1 MRGFIKMS
9 KYAGMREDLVQAGG
23 GNSSYK
29 IDENRMA
36 IKASGFQLGD
46 LNEQGGY
53 AIVNPRLL
61 SEAFMNCSDL
71 DSMTEEDSKK
81 ILQDAF
87 IEGPRASIETFL
99 HAMSGR
105 YTLHTHP
112 VVVNILTARKGG
124 MDVLRKL
131 FPEAIF
137 VPYATPGVEL
147 AKVYFKAVKEYG
159 KMSNVI
165 FLQNHGVVVS
175 AETADEVIVLTEK
188 IVETIEQELRLDY
201 RKYHLATKLADV
213 FFNDIIWTVSD
224 AHVLSTYKK
233 LGGVWNTAFCPD
245 CVVFL
250 GKRML
255 LLKENVLEEVRNF
268 QEQYGKPVVID
279 FKGQLYIVAPSVK
292 KALEIQSVLSFAA
305 QVADANYGYWM
316 NYLSDRE
323 QNFLLHW
330 EVEKYRRNMK

>member
-1 MRGFIKMS
+1 MQNYIKMS

-29 IDENRMA
+29 INEDEMA
-36 IKASGFQLGD
+36 IKASGFQLSD
-46 LNEQGGY
+46 LNEQEGY

-87 IEGPRASIETFL
+87 VGGPRASIETFL

-105 YTLHTHP
+105 YTSHP
-112 VVVNILTARKGG
+112 VVVNILTARRGG
-124 MDVLRKL
+124 MDILRKL

-147 AKVYFKAVKEYG
+147 AKVYFKAVKEHG

-175 AETADEVIVLTEK
+175 SETADEVIALTEK
-188 IVETIEQELRLDY
+188 IVEIIERELRLDY
-201 RKYHLATKLADV
+201 SKYHTATKLADM
-213 FFNDIIWTVSD
+213 FPNDIIWTVSD
-224 AHVLSTYKK
+224 THVLSVYKK

-279 FKGQLYIVAPSVK
+279 FKGQLYIAASSVK

-305 QVADANYGYWM
+305 QVADANHGYEM

>member
-1 MRGFIKMS
+1 MRNFVGMS

-36 IKASGFQLGD
+36 IKASGFQLSD
-46 LNEQGGY
+46 LNEREGY
-53 AIVNPRLL
+53 AIVNPKLL
-61 SEAFMNCSDL
+61 SEAFLNCPDL
-71 DSMTEEDSKK
+71 DAMTEEESKK

-87 IEGPRASIETFL
+87 VEGPRPSIETFL
-99 HAMSGR
+99 HALSDR

-112 VVVNILTARKGG
+112 IVVNILTARKDG
-124 MDVLRKL
+124 MKVLREL

-137 VPYATPGVEL
+137 VSYATPGVDL
-147 AKVYFKAVKEYG
+147 AKVYFKAIKEHG
-159 KMSNVI
+159 KMSNVV

-175 AETADEVIVLTEK
+175 GETADEVIALTEK
-188 IVETIEQELRLDY
+188 IVKVIEQKLQLDY
-201 RKYHLATKLADV
+201 SKYHIATELSKMFPD
-213 FFNDIIWTVSD
+213 DIVWTVSD
-224 AHVLSTYKK
+224 ANVLSTYKK
-233 LGGVWNTAFCPD
+233 FAGIWNTAFCPD
-245 CVVFL
+245 CIVFL

-255 LLKENVLEEVRNF
+255 SLKDNISEELKDF

-279 FKGQLYIVAPSVK
+279 FDRNLYIVAQSVK

-305 QVADANYGYWM
+305 QVADANKEYGM
-316 NYLSDRE
+316 NYLSDQE
-323 QNFLLHW
+323 QKFLLHW

>member
-1 MRGFIKMS
+1 MQNYIKMS

-29 IDENRMA
+29 INEDEMA
-36 IKASGFQLGD
+36 IKASGFQLSD
-46 LNEQGGY
+46 LNEQEGY

-87 IEGPRASIETFL
+87 VGGPRASIETFL

-112 VVVNILTARKGG
+112 VVVNILTARRGG
-124 MDVLRKL
+124 MDILRKL

-147 AKVYFKAVKEYG
+147 AKVYFKAVKEHG

-175 AETADEVIVLTEK
+175 SETADEVIALTEK
-188 IVETIEQELRLDY
+188 IVEIIERELRLDY
-201 RKYHLATKLADV
+201 SKYHTATKLADM
-213 FFNDIIWTVSD
+213 FPNDIIWTVSD
-224 AHVLSTYKK
+224 THVLSVYKK

-279 FKGQLYIVAPSVK
+279 FKGQLYIAASSVK

-305 QVADANYGYWM
+305 QVADANHGYEM